1 MSTKECTVLDF
12 GCHTDNLMI
21 VLDDLVQ
28 SIYEAFLTGLAA
40 VLSAIPV
47 PDALVS
53 GTFTLPDGVLWFAS
67 VLEIDYGASVM
78 VGAWITR
85 FIIRRIPVIG

>member
-1 MSTKECTVLDF
+1 
-12 GCHTDNLMI
+12 MI
-21 VLDDLVQ
+21 VLADLWQ
-28 SIYEAFLTGLAA
+28 SIYEGFLTGLAA

-47 PDALVS
+47 PPDLVS

-67 VLEIDYGASVM
+67 VLELGYGASVM

-85 FIIRRIPVIG
+85 FIIRRIPFIG